1 MHGVPGLS
9 NRDKLW
15 ESEIVRFQFGQGL
28 RARDDVH
35 IRGDQLVGGE
45 VVALPDD
52 DLPDRL
58 NVQPA
63 QLSYRVFS
71 KTVHLPA
78 IGLVHH

>member
-1 MHGVPGLS
+1 MHSVSSLG

-15 ESEIVRFQFGQGL
+15 ESDIVRLQLGQGL

-52 DLPDRL
+52 NLPDRL

-63 QLSYRVFS
+63 QLGYRVFS